1 MFHWMWN
8 IKREIQASEASIE
21 NLLLHNGSTNMKM
34 NLFAWQSTKVEQ
46 LQQVKHKLGQPLQAA
61 HEVQHFKHFTGNNK
75 NNSSTCTYTY
85 VQHTNTCIYIWICI
99 SRWMGLWPCLFNSTG
114 RQLAQRTE
122 VTPFR
127 GREAT
132 GARVGFGDGVGGIR
146 SFDLPTRG

>member
-21 NLLLHNGSTNMKM
+21 NLLLHYGSTNMKM

-61 HEVQHFKHFTGNNK
+61 HEVQHFKHFTGNNE

-85 VQHTNTCIYIWICI
+85 VQHTNTCIYIHLNLHIQVDGPLAMPIQLNWQAAGTTNGGNPI
-99 SRWMGLWPCLFNSTG
+99 SR
-114 RQLAQRTE
+114 QR
-122 VTPFR
+122 
-127 GREAT
+127 
-132 GARVGFGDGVGGIR
+132 
-146 SFDLPTRG
+146 SYWS